1 MSQHIENHRLWAGLK
16 LAVWAFS
23 SLPGSG
29 RYWRSTHVLL
39 CLLLE
44 TWTVQAVTV
53 QNSLCFYSWWEMWAD
68 LLLGSQLYF
77 VVLFFFYF
85 TLLWCHCAFVFAEL
99 PSCKLCCLFF
109 FPKWSFWCKDAQH
122 CLGHGALGVSLCW
135 AAAGCCAELGSLPWK
150 AYGSLLS
157 KENHYMLFLGLGR
170 EKRM

>member
-29 RYWRSTHVLL
+29 RYWRSTHVPL

-77 VVLFFFYF
+77 VVLFFFPISLF
-85 TLLWCHCAFVFAEL
+85 CGATVLLFSLSCPLVSCAV
-99 PSCKLCCLFF
+99 CFF
-109 FPKWSFWCKDAQH
+109 SQSDPF
-122 CLGHGALGVSLCW
+122 GVRMLSTAW
-135 AAAGCCAELGSLPWK
+135 GMEPWGYPCAEQ
-150 AYGSLLS
+150 LLAVVLS
-157 KENHYMLFLGLGR
+157 WALCLERPMAPCFQRRITTCYF
-170 EKRM
+170 